1 MREVTILE
9 ETDRPLKKQFDEC
22 LGDQL
27 VLKDKNERDFTTLA
41 AKVGTPHRRPANQ
54 ARLCSNVTAF

>member
-9 ETDRPLKKQFDEC
+9 EADRPLKKQIDES
-22 LGDQL
+22 LGDQP
-27 VLKDKNERDFTTLA
+27 VLKDKNERDISTPA
-41 AKVGTPHRRPANQ
+41 AKVGTPANQ